1 MKTSWVQIGLALTPF
16 LAGLSDIRAILLGG
30 AQ

>member
-1 MKTSWVQIGLALTPF
+1 MFWVQIGLARAPF
-16 LAGLSDIRAILLGG
+16 LTGLSDVRAILLGG